1 MKIAINNS
9 ASLKASKALC
19 YIPPVLIVL
28 VTFYV
33 RFRLLDVPL
42 ERDEGEFA
50 YMGQLMLKGF
60 PPFSAAY
67 SMKLPGIYGA
77 YALIIMLFGQTA
89 RAIHLGLLLVSL
101 MNTILIFLLARK
113 IFDSWVG
120 MVAAAVFSLFAV
132 SQGFLGV
139 FAHATHFVVL
149 FYLLGFV
156 LLFLTIESRK
166 SILALLS
173 GVMFGLSFTMK
184 QHAAPIIAFGFFWLL
199 YSSIRREAGLK
210 HIITETLLFSA
221 GVIIPFGIWCL
232 YLAEKGVFEKFWF
245 WTVTYATE
253 YVKIQTIDEGK
264 YWFMRQVPKIVET
277 TWPIWLFAGAGLL
290 SLIRPGEGRDRKVFL
305 MGLLVSSCAAV
316 IPGYYFR
323 PHYFVMLL
331 PVVSILVAVAVT
343 LPFCSR
349 EIGFSPLRQIAALA
363 AIVAIG
369 LTIFFERGYLFKYSP
384 LEVSRVKYWDSPFP
398 ESIDVAE
405 FLKANTSSTDRIAV
419 FGSEPQIYFY
429 ADRISATPHI
439 YMYGL
444 MEEQPFARKMQE
456 EIIRDIEATRPK
468 YIVDVTQGGSWV
480 VHPRSEKMIFAWEN
494 VYLNRYYERVG
505 LFDIIYPRGNT
516 IQVWG
521 NDLLKY
527 KAKSWSQIV
536 IYRRK

>member
-1 MKIAINNS
+1 MKSDINKP
-9 ASLKASKALC
+9 ASLKTSTVIC
-19 YIPPVLIVL
+19 YILPILIVL

-42 ERDEGEFA
+42 ERDEGEYA
-50 YMGQLMLKGF
+50 YMGQLMLKGI

-77 YALIIMLFGQTA
+77 YALIIFLFGQTA

-101 MNTILIFLLARK
+101 TNTILTFLLVRK
-113 IFDSWVG
+113 IIDRWAGV
-120 MVAAAVFSLFAV
+120 VAAAVFSLFAV
-132 SQGFLGV
+132 SQGFLGI

-156 LLFLTIESRK
+156 LLFRTVESRK
-166 SILALLS
+166 LTLALLS

-199 YSSIRREAGLK
+199 YSSIRSKAGLK
-210 HIITETLLFSA
+210 HIITKALLFSA
-221 GVIIPFGIWCL
+221 GVFIPYGIWCL

-245 WTVTYATE
+245 WTVTYAAE
-253 YVKIQTIDEGK
+253 YATNQTINEGK
-264 YWFMRQVPKIVET
+264 YWFMHQGAKIVET

-290 SLIRPGEGRDRKVFL
+290 SLLRPGEGRDRRLFL
-305 MGLLVSSCAAV
+305 IGLLVSSCAAV

-331 PVVSILVAVAVT
+331 PVVSILVAVAVPF
-343 LPFCSR
+343 PFCSK
-349 EIGFSPLRQIAALA
+349 ETGFSPLRKIAACA

-369 LTIFFERGYLFKYSP
+369 LTFFWERGYLFTYSP
-384 LEVSRVKYWDSPFP
+384 LKVSRVKYWDSPFP
-398 ESIDVAE
+398 ESMDVAE
-405 FLKANTSSTDRIAV
+405 FLKANTSSADRIAV
-419 FGSEPQIYFY
+419 LGSEPQIYFY

-456 EIIRDIEATRPK
+456 EMIRDIEATRPK
-468 YIVDVTQGGSWV
+468 YIVNVTHVGSWS
-480 VHPRSEKMIFAWEN
+480 VHLRSEKMISAWGYI
-494 VYLNRYYERVG
+494 YLDRYYEPVG

-521 NDLLKY
+521 NDLLRYEPKG
-527 KAKSWSQIV
+527 KSQI
-536 IYRRK
+536 IIFRRK